1 MILIIEGYTVVSWC
15 GSRVSAAGWSWVGG
29 GAAGGVGEAG
39 DAELDRVGAAGGD
52 LVDLGEFGVGAGEA
66 DLETLGLAVPALGFG
81 FGDAGEEVVADLFE
95 ARPGGGIRPQQ
106 WATETTV
113 FVDAGGVVGAAAVAH
128 GDLAAFEVPDK
139 FGPFLVGRG
148 AVFLA

>member
-1 MILIIEGYTVVSWC
+1 MD
-15 GSRVSAAGWSWVGG
+15 
-29 GAAGGVGEAG
+29 GVA
-39 DAELDRVGAAGGD
+39 AAGGD
-52 LVDLGEFGVGAGEA
+52 LVHLGEFGVGAGEA
-66 DLETLGLAVPALGFG
+66 DLEALGFAVPAVGFG

-95 ARPGGGIRPQQ
+95 AGPGGGVGTQQ

-113 FVDAGGVVGAAAVAH
+113 FVDAGGVVGAAAIAD

-148 AVFLA
+148 AVFLAGRSARRRAMNARWPLITSSG